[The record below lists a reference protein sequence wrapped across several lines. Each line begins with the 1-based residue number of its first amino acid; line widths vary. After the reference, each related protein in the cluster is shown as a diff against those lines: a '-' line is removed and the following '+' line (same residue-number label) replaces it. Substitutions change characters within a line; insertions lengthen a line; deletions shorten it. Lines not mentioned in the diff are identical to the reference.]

1 MQATAKH
8 ADVIDFPRARAYK
21 RHIVWKTSEIA
32 PSFLQIYTKGLEYA
46 LVSDNNE
53 QVHEFVLCK
62 DFLHDVIFSCI
73 HDLPFQIYKFSYNA
87 EFAPKCSM
95 KKLKLL
101 VTNGQDKKFASKIKT
116 ALEFVNQFEDMLKM
130 PRSRVRECSNVPIKY
145 RNSGIYLFEAHKRWL
160 QAPPLVS
167 LYTLLLRIGFVHLS
181 GDNFWR
187 TIEKVNNKL
196 VKPYQKKDAKWLRVV
211 ESAIR
216 KIAKY
221 GDRKIF
227 YKDISYNYP
236 RTLHMETVHNRL
248 GILNFAHDMV
258 CAERGQSVIMQYWH
272 RAIKG
277 AL

>member
-1 MQATAKH
+1 MRATAKH
-8 ADVIDFPRARAYK
+8 AGVMDFPRAKAYK
-21 RHIVWKTSEIA
+21 RHIVWKVGETA

-46 LVSDNNE
+46 LVSDNYE

-73 HDLPFQIYKFSYNA
+73 NNLPFQIYKFAYSPDLS
-87 EFAPKCSM
+87 PKCSI

-101 VTNGQDKKFASKIKT
+101 VTNSQDKKFASKVKT
-116 ALEFVNQFEDMLKM
+116 ALEFINQFEDMLKM
-130 PRSRVRECSNVPIKY
+130 PRSRVRECSDLPAKY
-145 RNSGIYLFEAHKRWL
+145 RHSGIYLFEAHRRWL

-167 LYTLLLRIGFVHLS
+167 LYTLLLRIGFVHVS
-181 GDNFWR
+181 GENFWR

-236 RTLHMETVHNRL
+236 RNLHMETVHNRL
-248 GILNFAHDMV
+248 GILNFSHDMI
-258 CAERGQSVIMQYWH
+258 CAEKGQHVIMQYWH
-272 RAIKG
+272 RSIKE